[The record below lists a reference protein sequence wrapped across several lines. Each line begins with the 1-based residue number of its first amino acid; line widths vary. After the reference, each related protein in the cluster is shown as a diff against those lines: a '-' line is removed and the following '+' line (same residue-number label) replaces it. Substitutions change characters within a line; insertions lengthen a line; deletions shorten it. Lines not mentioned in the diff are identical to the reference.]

1 MHPRQEVSTRH
12 PSQEVV
18 PKAPKAE
25 NFPKAPKATNSSKS
39 TVTTAGTYDAACQTT
54 VISTSII
61 GFIDS
66 LFGSLLSGV
75 SANAVVTAP
84 ISEASTVTITTTLYG
99 QPFTITGLTVVTS
112 SNAVALTDVQDDS
125 DYTAASNEVKVSLAA
140 VLAQG
145 YTVFASIGMITGS
158 SLAQSDI
165 LEVAYGS
172 SSDGNK
178 RMKFFPSY
186 LNTVNFLA
194 SVVIKTAC
202 RRMQKQFLDQKLKS
216 DRFPR

>member
-125 DYTAASNEVKVSLAA
+125 DYTAASNEVKVALAA

-178 RMKFFPSY
+178 RLKFFP
-186 LNTVNFLA
+186 
-194 SVVIKTAC
+194 I
-202 RRMQKQFLDQKLKS
+202 
-216 DRFPR
+216 P